1 MTESTHR
8 GPGDG
13 VLQSAELGDQLSR
26 LVLLRNGSVLRR
38 ERVSEETLCVVEQII
53 PNLLPVKAEV
63 THPELGPEVHLTHG
77 VEDSLTVLASAHHWV
92 VLDRRQVGP
101 LLEIGENHE
110 E

>member
-1 MTESTHR
+1 MTKSTHR

-38 ERVSEETLCVVEQII
+38 EGVPEETLCIVEQII

-63 THPELGPEVHLTHG
+63 THPELGPEAHLTHG
-77 VEDSLTVLASAHHWV
+77 VEDSLAVLAGAHHGV
-92 VLDRRQVGP
+92 ILDGRQVGP
-101 LLEIGENHE
+101 FLESSSC
-110 E
+110 

>member
-38 ERVSEETLCVVEQII
+38 ERVPEDTLCIAEKIR
-53 PNLLPVKAEV
+53 PFYLLKQKLH
-63 THPELGPEVHLTHG
+63 TQ
-77 VEDSLTVLASAHHWV
+77 SLALKST
-92 VLDRRQVGP
+92 
-101 LLEIGENHE
+101 
-110 E
+110 